1 MMASVPQVATTEA
14 GLDREHPPTFFESI
28 RLRPFAKGWSPRE
41 RTQLTLALI
50 GALVQLGVLLAYSL
64 SRYQHFD
71 LSEDYAILNQSSYLI
86 AHGHLDP
93 FNTIYHDVFWR
104 DQFNLI
110 AWPLALLRVL
120 VPSGFVLLALQ
131 ALALCA
137 TALVISWFVIRLVGQ
152 QDWPAWLNWSVVGAM
167 ALAIFLDPWLYEADS
182 FDVHFQTIAA
192 LTLVVMVI
200 SFAIGRRKLGWVMA
214 VLTLACGTGL
224 IFLVL
229 GVGLGFLLCIRN
241 FRSLGAKLS
250 LLALFWLAADLVLH
264 AHQGTSIAASYGY
277 LAQNGTESSSLLM
290 IMNGLVTHPALP
302 LHVLATRKVPILQL
316 IGEGGLAGMLYPPA
330 GLAALIGI
338 LVNGLQLSPAFIAI
352 NSGGFQN
359 IPEVSLLLVGTA
371 VVGVWIINDLRARL
385 SHRVRR
391 LSEILAVVTVLGG
404 LALGA
409 YEARFDLT
417 IPSSWLTTP
426 PSTASLLAS
435 VRVPAREQV
444 ISSIG
449 VVGRFSSRQAVMAT
463 FDLQDYQVCS
473 PTVVIVLVTDN
484 GYSGVAAPTASYVA
498 GLERDPHA
506 RVLAV
511 GAGVHVFELRNLP
524 VGRFLSLTSKGP
536 RLSVAPLPNLMV
548 ERCS

>member
-1 MMASVPQVATTEA
+1 
-14 GLDREHPPTFFESI
+14 
-28 RLRPFAKGWSPRE
+28 
-41 RTQLTLALI
+41 
-50 GALVQLGVLLAYSL
+50 
-64 SRYQHFD
+64 
-71 LSEDYAILNQSSYLI
+71 
-86 AHGHLDP
+86 
-93 FNTIYHDVFWR
+93 
-104 DQFNLI
+104 
-110 AWPLALLRVL
+110 
-120 VPSGFVLLALQ
+120 
-131 ALALCA
+131 
-137 TALVISWFVIRLVGQ
+137 
-152 QDWPAWLNWSVVGAM
+152 
-167 ALAIFLDPWLYEADS
+167 
-182 FDVHFQTIAA
+182 
-192 LTLVVMVI
+192 
-200 SFAIGRRKLGWVMA
+200 
-214 VLTLACGTGL
+214 
-224 IFLVL
+224 
-229 GVGLGFLLCIRN
+229 
-241 FRSLGAKLS
+241 
-250 LLALFWLAADLVLH
+250 
-264 AHQGTSIAASYGY
+264 
-277 LAQNGTESSSLLM
+277 
-290 IMNGLVTHPALP
+290 
-302 LHVLATRKVPILQL
+302 
-316 IGEGGLAGMLYPPA
+316 MLYPPA

-536 RLSVAPLPNLMV
+536 RLSVAPLPNLTV
-548 ERCS
+548 ESCS